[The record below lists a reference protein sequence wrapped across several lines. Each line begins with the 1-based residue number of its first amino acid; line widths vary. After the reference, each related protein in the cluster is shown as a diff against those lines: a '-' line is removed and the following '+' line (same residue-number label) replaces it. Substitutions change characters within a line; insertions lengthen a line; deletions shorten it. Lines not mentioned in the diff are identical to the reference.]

1 MTFRSFLP
9 LITAAAI
16 LPTGSLHAATAIY
29 SFTGKDASGSLK
41 GVPFTAKSF
50 SITSTAS
57 TSSVYHLPDSG
68 LYSDIQSVNVQPVIE
83 LITDIGS
90 FKLTLP
96 VSDSFS
102 PSIQSANYDGKS
114 PFYSLILSAPN
125 PAAVETVSK
134 LLDIDPKLFAKDQSL
149 FSTVASFFSKDKA
162 LAIPQFAEKYPDLYL
177 KLSTLAEKEPD
188 LFAQIVKTFNEY
200 PGSPAAALGKVSE
213 LLGIDPVLF
222 EKDTSLS
229 STVASF
235 FSKDPNLKN
244 SEFAE
249 KYPDL
254 FQKLSTLA
262 EKDPDLFEQILKT
275 LEDYPDSL
283 ISTLELAS
291 SSAEL
296 NDLRSPGEFNG
307 VWTDQSS
314 LSTETSM
321 GDLSLSFAGSSFEAH
336 FAVEIFDGP
345 SDPSAV
351 PEPATATSPLLLS
364 LAGLSLISRRNRK
377 A

>member
-50 SITSTAS
+50 SITSTAN

-68 LYSDIQSVNVQPVIE
+68 LYSDIQSVKVQPVIE

-149 FSTVASFFSKDKA
+149 FSTVASFFSKD
-162 LAIPQFAEKYPDLYL
+162 
-177 KLSTLAEKEPD
+177 
-188 LFAQIVKTFNEY
+188 
-200 PGSPAAALGKVSE
+200 
-213 LLGIDPVLF
+213 
-222 EKDTSLS
+222 
-229 STVASF
+229 
-235 FSKDPNLKN
+235 PNLKN

-275 LEDYPDSL
+275 LEDYPDPF

-351 PEPATATSPLLLS
+351 PEPANATSSLLLS
-364 LAGLSLISRRNRK
+364 LGGLSLISRRNRK